1 MSATAAWAAVKGVL
15 FGTGGDGILKQ
26 GADIVERWA
35 PSSAAKH
42 DMATAIDAAISAS
55 VEGARLHD
63 APPGDNRT
71 WFDSLVDGIN
81 RLIRPGVTIF
91 LFGGIGGAWHL
102 PKVGDIDPIVLTW
115 TGTVFLFW
123 FGGRA
128 IFKDLPGVIKY
139 LRETKTP

>member
-1 MSATAAWAAVKGVL
+1 M
-15 FGTGGDGILKQ
+15 GILKKVGEFFAGGTMEVVER

-35 PSSAAKH
+35 PSAEGKHEMAQEIDRAIAESVQSAR
-42 DMATAIDAAISAS
+42 T
-55 VEGARLHD
+55 HD

-71 WFDSLVDGIN
+71 WFDSVVDGVN
-81 RLIRPGVTIF
+81 RLVRPGVTLF
-91 LFGGIGGAWHL
+91 LFGGVAGVWEL
-102 PKVGDIDPIVLTW
+102 PKIGDVDPIILSW

-139 LRETKTP
+139 LRETRGG

>member
-1 MSATAAWAAVKGVL
+1 MGFFKKVGEFFA
-15 FGTGGDGILKQ
+15 GGAMEVAKE

-35 PSSAAKH
+35 PSATKKH
-42 DMATAIDAAISAS
+42 EMASEIDASINAA
-55 VEGARLHD
+55 VAAARAHD
-63 APPGDNRT
+63 TPPGHNRT
-71 WFDSLVDGIN
+71 WFDSLVDGLN

-91 LFGGIGGAWHL
+91 LFGGIGGAWEL
-102 PKVGDIDPIVLTW
+102 PKVGDIDPIILTW

-139 LRETKTP
+139 LRETKGKD